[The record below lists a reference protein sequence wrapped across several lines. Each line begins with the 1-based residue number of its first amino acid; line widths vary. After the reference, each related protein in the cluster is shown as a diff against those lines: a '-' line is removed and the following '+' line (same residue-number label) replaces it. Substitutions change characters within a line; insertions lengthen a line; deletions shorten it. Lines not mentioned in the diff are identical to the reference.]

1 MEAIRTAASL
11 ALLENVPL
19 NLYKY
24 KYIFRVLSREKYL
37 NMFVLHY
44 GKRKDGSPRN
54 YKIN

>member
-24 KYIFRVLSREKYL
+24 KYIFRVLSEK
-37 NMFVLHY
+37 NT
-44 GKRKDGSPRN
+44 
-54 YKIN
+54 